1 MSQLHN
7 YRGIPYSNHCSLPLS
22 CFVQLFLAHPS
33 NHWTMISISNLFI
46 PFQGLGTP
54 IWSQNESNLLVKQQ
68 PSTAI
73 TSHMERCDRPRFS
86 QLSDCEPSS
95 ADASN
100 AWSDLTAALP
110 LRFNDAALR
119 VRRRNLKKAKDRS
132 PSHRQSPTVIRSSH
146 VQYSPGSSEVAV
158 ISSSLGYIGFIF
170 GLIRV

>member
-1 MSQLHN
+1 
-7 YRGIPYSNHCSLPLS
+7 
-22 CFVQLFLAHPS
+22 
-33 NHWTMISISNLFI
+33 MISISNLFI

-54 IWSQNESNLLVKQQ
+54 IWSQNESNLLVTQQ
-68 PSTAI
+68 PSPAI

-100 AWSDLTAALP
+100 AWSELTAALP

-132 PSHRQSPTVIRSSH
+132 PSRQRSGQVSSIRLDHLKSP
-146 VQYSPGSSEVAV
+146 
-158 ISSSLGYIGFIF
+158 
-170 GLIRV
+170 

>member
-68 PSTAI
+68 PSPAI
-73 TSHMERCDRPRFS
+73 TSHHQPYGAVRPS
-86 QLSDCEPSS
+86 QVQP
-95 ADASN
+95 
-100 AWSDLTAALP
+100 
-110 LRFNDAALR
+110 ALR
-119 VRRRNLKKAKDRS
+119 LRALIGRCLQCLERPNRSVALALQRRRAPRAPEES
-132 PSHRQSPTVIRSSH
+132 EEGQGQVTESPTVTDSH
-146 VQYSPGSSEVAV
+146 PVKSCPVFAW
-158 ISSSLGYIGFIF
+158 II
-170 GLIRV
+170 